1 MYLFTYHIFTFSEAE
16 RRKAPPTDGAIKQT
30 ATDLKAEE
38 D

>member
-1 MYLFTYHIFTFSEAE
+1 LFYVSGAE
-16 RRKAPPTDGAIKQT
+16 RGKAPPIGGAIKQT